1 METFETKQFLLMLLF
16 LCEEGGMVYISEVNW
31 QQSNVLWTI
40 SEDFFFTFSK
50 IFLGGLPNWFPG
62 EILKSTFDVSSL
74 SVYESLSTTMT

>member
-40 SEDFFFTFSK
+40 SEDFFFTFS
-50 IFLGGLPNWFPG
+50 IDILGWFAKLVPWG
-62 EILKSTFDVSSL
+62 NPQINF
-74 SVYESLSTTMT
+74 